1 MRMAEEEIVF
11 QLLEEDRKAR
21 VERIVE
27 EKKITTEDC
36 LVLGILRL
44 QKEIGGLRGEIGG
57 LHGEIDGLHS
67 EIGGLRREIN
77 GLRGEVDGLSGEI
90 GRLHSEVDELR
101 GEIRRLDTRTDEMN
115 KRIESYFRWTAG
127 MIFRDVGEHSCYPH
141 TYSFKCDIKWGTF
154 GWKWRYQIL
163 RGENSKR

>member
-44 QKEIGGLRGEIGG
+44 QKEIGGLHGEIG
-57 LHGEIDGLHS
+57 
-67 EIGGLRREIN
+67 
-77 GLRGEVDGLSGEI
+77 GLRGEVDELRGEI
-90 GRLHSEVDELR
+90 GRLHSEIGGLNGGIDELR
-101 GEIRRLDTRTDEMN
+101 GE
-115 KRIESYFRWTAG
+115 
-127 MIFRDVGEHSCYPH
+127 VGRVA
-141 TYSFKCDIKWGTF
+141 W
-154 GWKWRYQIL
+154 
-163 RGENSKR
+163 